1 MDNNASNGLLKTVRG
16 KKKASVDVVLQKL
29 ERENGNPF
37 STKAG
42 QIYNMAGIFSN
53 LFEGVW
59 RMDYC
64 FLITI

>member
-1 MDNNASNGLLKTVRG
+1 MPLYSLLKTVRG

-53 LFEGVW
+53 LFE
-59 RMDYC
+59 
-64 FLITI
+64 